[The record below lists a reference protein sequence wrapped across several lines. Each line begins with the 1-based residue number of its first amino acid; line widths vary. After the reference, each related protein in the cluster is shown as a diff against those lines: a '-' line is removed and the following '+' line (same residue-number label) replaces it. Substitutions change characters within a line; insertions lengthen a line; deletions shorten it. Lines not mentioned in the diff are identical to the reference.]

1 MNLVVI
7 FLRVNVIMKNIYLF
21 FIYESIILEDKRF
34 IEYIKF

>member
-21 FIYESIILEDKRF
+21 FIYESIILEEKRC